1 MISKILLLFISLIS
15 ITGVSAQEKIWT
27 KQSKLSEI
35 IAFEKAIATQPKIL
49 NQNVSLS
56 KDYYPLFDTYQVTLP
71 LIIARDPVGYLPVFA
86 EYFYTPQDSMVR
98 LISYDWE
105 KEKYGNFFDKP
116 KLWKKES
123 KKLDTYN
130 EEYERVRKILIGQ
143 LGTPTA
149 ADTKLKEVSYERG
162 SYFTRETSWET
173 EELHAELSMIFE
185 SATYRVRLTLYWKK

>member
-1 MISKILLLFISLIS
+1 MSKIILLFISLIS
-15 ITGVSAQEKIWT
+15 ITNVSAQEKIWT
-27 KQSKLSEI
+27 KQTKISEI
-35 IAFEKAIATQPKIL
+35 IAFEKTITAEPKIL

-56 KDYYPLFDTYQVTLP
+56 KDYYPLFDKYQVTLP
-71 LIIARDPVGYLPVFA
+71 LIIAREPVGYLPVFA
-86 EYFYTPQDSMVR
+86 EYFYTPQDSIVR

-123 KKLDTYN
+123 KNLDAYN
-130 EEYERVRKILIGQ
+130 GEYERIRKILIGQ

-149 ADTKLKEVSYERG
+149 TDTKLKEVSYDRG
-162 SYFTRETSWET
+162 TYFTRETTWET
-173 EELHAELSMIFE
+173 DELYAELSMIFE